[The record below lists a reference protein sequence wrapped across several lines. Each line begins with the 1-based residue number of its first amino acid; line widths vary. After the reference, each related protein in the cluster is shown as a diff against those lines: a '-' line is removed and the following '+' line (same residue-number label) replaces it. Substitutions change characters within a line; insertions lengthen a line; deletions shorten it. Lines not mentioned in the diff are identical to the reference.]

1 MTTLTSIKDERGTQR
16 LYETVV
22 ILRPDTNPDQ
32 IASVNRRVRNA
43 LESTGGKVVELE
55 NWGKRKLAYEIHKE
69 LKGIYIYWKY
79 LGSPSSV
86 AEIERNLR
94 LAEQVIRYLTIRLE
108 DNVYPEKQ
116 ASLVTEET
124 YIKASTTVPDE
135 EELALRSSGRHRSE
149 EEDEFNPELEELAL
163 TTHPEEK

>member
-1 MTTLTSIKDERGTQR
+1 MKTLASIRDERGTQR

-22 ILRPDTNPDQ
+22 ILRPDTSPDQ
-32 IASVNRRVRNA
+32 IAAVNRRVRSA
-43 LESTGGKVVELE
+43 MESTDGKVLELE
-55 NWGKRKLAYEIHKE
+55 NWGKRKLAYEIQKE

-79 LGSPSSV
+79 LGSPNSV

-94 LAEQVIRYLTIRLE
+94 LSEQAIRYLTIRLE

-116 ASLVTEET
+116 TSLVTEET
-124 YIKASTTVPDE
+124 YVKASTTVPDE
-135 EELALRSSGRHRSE
+135 EELALRSSNRHRSD

-163 TTHPEEK
+163 TTQPEEK